1 MDNFAN
7 PAYRDSCLTQTME
20 APMDSSRPIR
30 IQLEEIEKELLETRE
45 ILSSIFTQL
54 LNTPGTP
61 QRDQKSAC
69 CLKEELD
76 INEML
81 AMDIHAISH
90 KLQMVVFGNR
100 NERL

>member
-1 MDNFAN
+1 MDNYAN
-7 PAYRDSCLTQTME
+7 PTCRESGLTQTME
-20 APMDSSRPIR
+20 APMDTGRPIR
-30 IQLEEIEKELLETRE
+30 IQLEEIEAALLETRE

-61 QRDQKSAC
+61 QRDQKSAS

-81 AMDIHAISH
+81 AMDIRKLSI